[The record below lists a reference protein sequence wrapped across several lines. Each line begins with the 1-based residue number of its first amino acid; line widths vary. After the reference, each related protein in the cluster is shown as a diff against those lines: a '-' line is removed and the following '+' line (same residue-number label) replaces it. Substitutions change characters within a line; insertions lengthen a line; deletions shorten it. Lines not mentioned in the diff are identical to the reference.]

1 MIRSGRRRSFGGVLV
16 AGVIVL
22 ACSPIAPT
30 TSPTSSE
37 APDPSYTAPPG
48 VLGRDWG
55 PAALVEPPPGDPLAT
70 IPPYEGPNSLGHP
83 GHYQG
88 GEASVRDVA
97 SGGPGFVAV
106 GYVLEATGPRATAW
120 ASRDGRFW
128 TLDRDF
134 PGEIGSVAWSVATDG
149 PTAAAVGSVNG
160 GPAAW
165 FSADGLEWE
174 RAASPL
180 DSIEHG
186 ELRAVTAGT
195 HGFVAGGSDEA
206 DRLAPRAM
214 FWTSTDGQVWQEV
227 QDNSGFTDTRVEGL
241 APRDGAF
248 AAVGTAFAGKDEKGG
263 AAWRSEDGRT
273 WDRSPGSDDLAQ
285 GTMHAVTAGTSSFL
299 AVGTDLAGHRATVWS
314 SPDGLAWELAP
325 DAPELDNYGLQIEMR
340 DVTAHSGGYLAV
352 GHLVFGTQYPTGIV
366 WQSTDGL
373 RWSRAPG
380 APVLE
385 QVKFA
390 AVTVDSGR
398 AIAVGDFGGP
408 DAVIATILLSP
419 WPP

>member
-1 MIRSGRRRSFGGVLV
+1 VITPSGRRRSIGGGLML
-16 AGVIVL
+16 AGVIAVG
-22 ACSPIAPT
+22 CSPMAPT
-30 TSPTSSE
+30 TSAGVPGQSLAAS
-37 APDPSYTAPPG
+37 PG
-48 VLGRDWG
+48 VIGRDWG
-55 PAALVEPPPGDPLAT
+55 PAPLVEPPPGDPVAT
-70 IPPYEGPNSLGHP
+70 IPPFEGPNSLGHP

-120 ASRDGRFW
+120 ASRDGRSW
-128 TLDRDF
+128 TLARDF
-134 PGEIGSVAWSVATDG
+134 PGEVGSVAWSVATDG
-149 PTAAAVGSVNG
+149 PTAVAVGSVNG
-160 GPAAW
+160 APAAW
-165 FSADGLEWE
+165 FSPDGVEWH
-174 RAASPL
+174 RVASPP
-180 DSIEHG
+180 DSAEHG
-186 ELRAVTAGT
+186 ELRALTAGT
-195 HGFVAGGSDEA
+195 HGFVAGGSDEG
-206 DRLAPRAM
+206 DRLAPRAL
-214 FWTSTDGQVWQEV
+214 FWTSTDGQAWQELR
-227 QDNSGFTDTRVEGL
+227 DSPGFTDARLEGL
-241 APRDGAF
+241 AALGGAF
-248 AAVGTAFAGKDEKGG
+248 VAVGTAYAGKDPKGG
-263 AAWRSEDGRT
+263 VGWRSDDGRT

-285 GTMHAVTAGTSSFL
+285 GTMHAVTAGASGFL

-314 SPDGLAWELAP
+314 SSDGLAWKLAP

-340 DVTAHSGGYLAV
+340 DVAAHSGGYLAV

-373 RWSRAPG
+373 RWTRAPG

-390 AVTVDSGR
+390 ALTVDAGR

-408 DAVIATILLSP
+408 DAVIPTILLSP